1 MNSVMYLKEE
11 HISPG
16 LLCKIVP
23 SLTIEQL
30 KECIENS
37 EKYKDIKDYRYLSIE
52 MKSTLYGE
60 ILKNEVIKDE
70 KYIRRNYHEWFDENY
85 GIHYTCAF
93 VIARYFCK
101 KNKTGLFE
109 NEIRQLKKNLKNFKI
124 FYKFLRE
131 QKVRGISELL
141 SKEVCIDSKRLEV
154 IIQTLIIN

>member
-11 HISPG
+11 RISPG
-16 LLCKIVP
+16 LLCRIVP

-37 EKYKDIKDYRYLSIE
+37 EKYKDIKDYQYLSIE

-60 ILKNEVIKDE
+60 ILKNEVIKDQ

-141 SKEVCIDSKRLEV
+141 SKEVCIDSERLEV
-154 IIQTLIIN
+154 IIQALIN

>member
-11 HISPG
+11 RISPG
-16 LLCKIVP
+16 LLCRIVP

-37 EKYKDIKDYRYLSIE
+37 EKYKDIKDYQYLSIE

-60 ILKNEVIKDE
+60 ILKNEVIKDQ

-109 NEIRQLKKNLKNFKI
+109 NEIKQLKKNLKNLKI
-124 FYKFLRE
+124 FHKFLRE
-131 QKVRGISELL
+131 QKIKAISEVL
-141 SKEVCIDSKRLEV
+141 SKEMSIESQRLEV
-154 IIQTLIIN
+154 ILQTLIN

>member
-11 HISPG
+11 RISPG
-16 LLCKIVP
+16 LLCRIVP

-37 EKYKDIKDYRYLSIE
+37 EKYKHIKDYEYLSIE

-93 VIARYFCK
+93 VIARYFWK
-101 KNKTGLFE
+101 KNKTVLK
-109 NEIRQLKKNLKNFKI
+109 QLKKNLKNLKI
-124 FYKFLRE
+124 FHKFLRE
-131 QKVRGISELL
+131 QKIKAISEVL
-141 SKEVCIDSKRLEV
+141 SKEMSIESQRLEV
-154 IIQTLIIN
+154 ILQTLIN